1 MSSHSPR
8 LALPLSQLQ
17 SRYQVVVVGSGYG
30 AGVAASRLARAG
42 QGVCVLERG
51 REFAAG
57 EFPDTLS
64 EAAQEF
70 QVDLVDKHLGKNTG
84 LYDLRVNPD
93 MNVMLGCGLGGTS
106 LLNASVALRADPRVF
121 DDPCWPAALRTEARQ
136 QSSPLATGYA
146 RAEKMLRPQTYPD
159 SYPALPKMAAH
170 QKSALLLGKPFYR
183 TPINVTFKDG
193 VNHVGVQQNACVN
206 CGDCVS
212 GCNHAAKNTTNL
224 NYLPDAVNFGAQI
237 FTEVKVSRLEK
248 NVDADGRTLW
258 RVYFTP
264 QELGREKFSAPELF
278 VLAETVVLGA
288 GTLGSTEILL
298 RSRARGLALSDQ
310 LGKRFTGNGDVLGF
324 AYNGDS
330 RIDGVGFGDNNPEE
344 RDPVGPC
351 ITSVIDA
358 RATPKLDD
366 GSVIEEGSLP
376 GALAPLLPAIFAAAA
391 TLTGR
396 DSDEGFVDK
405 LREKAREL
413 ESQARGA
420 WSGAMRNT
428 QTFLVMAHDGA
439 AGQLALQQ
447 DRIRIEWPGVG
458 SLPRFKQIA
467 EELMTATTALGG
479 TAVPNPVW
487 NKLMGHD
494 LVTVHPLGGCAMSD
508 DASSGVVNGA
518 CQVFVGNGAG
528 NNGAAIHEGL
538 YVCDG
543 AVVPRSL
550 GINPLL
556 TITALA
562 ERACLLLAQRQGWAD
577 GWSETSTPG
586 APLPARQLGIQ
597 FTETMR
603 GHIALFLDQSPA
615 AGPQLDFAEAEIDG
629 KNNSREWLFTVTVV
643 SDDLEQLLN
652 TEAHPAALF
661 GTVIAPALHSQPL
674 TVLGGGFQLFV
685 RDADVVGQ
693 RRMVY
698 RMPLLAED
706 GRRYFLSG
714 YKLVRDQRGF
724 DTWGDTTTLY
734 ITLYDGD
741 DEKAPL
747 LGRGVLHIA
756 PEDFAKQMTT
766 MRARNATDTLQGLSA
781 VTRFGRYFAGVLAE
795 TYTKGIAPLRIFNPE
810 APPRPHRPLRC
821 GDGEVIAFTTGDGVP
836 LRLTRYRGG
845 NKGPVMLAHG
855 LGVSSRIF
863 SLDTIDTN
871 LLEYLYAHGYDVWLL
886 DFRAS
891 IELPAAH
898 LRANGD
904 DVAREDFPAAVA
916 RIRAVTGAA
925 SIQVVAHCFGAST
938 FVMAMLGGLQG
949 VRSAVLS
956 QVGSHY
962 KPPLLSTIK
971 AGLYLP
977 DLLDKL
983 GIDSLTA
990 YRDTHADWY
999 ERLFDEVL
1007 RLYPQEFEERTNSPV
1022 DRRIAFLYGQLWE
1035 LDQLN
1040 TATHDSLHELFGVAN
1055 IAAFEHLALL
1065 LRKGSAVN
1073 AAGDDVYLPHVKR
1086 LAIPIRLIHGAEN
1099 QTFLPESTKLML
1111 RWLQQANGAA
1121 LYDRIEVPKY
1131 GHIDCIFG
1139 KNAVVDVYP
1148 LLLAHLEKTAVG

>member
-1 MSSHSPR
+1 MSLHIPR
-8 LALPLSQLQ
+8 LSLPLSQLQ
-17 SRYQVVVVGSGYG
+17 SHYQVVVVGSGYG

-42 QGVCVLERG
+42 QTVCVLERG
-51 REFAAG
+51 REFVAG

-70 QVDLVDKHLGKNTG
+70 QIDLVEKHLGKATG

-93 MNVMLGCGLGGTS
+93 MNVMVGCGLGGTS

-121 DDPCWPAALRTEARQ
+121 DDPCWPPALRAEARQ
-136 QSSPLATGYA
+136 PDSPLATGYV

-159 SYPALPKMAAH
+159 SYPPLPKMAAH
-170 QKSALLLGKPFYR
+170 QKSALALGKPFYR

-212 GCNHAAKNTTNL
+212 GCNHSAKNTTNL

-237 FTEVKVSRLEK
+237 FTEVKVSHLK
-248 NVDADGRTLW
+248 KSVAADGHTVW
-258 RVYFTP
+258 RVYFHP
-264 QELGREKFSAPELF
+264 QEIGREQFSAPELF
-278 VLAETVVLGA
+278 ILADTVVLGA

-298 RSRARGLALSDQ
+298 RSRAHGLALSDQ

-324 AYNGDS
+324 AYNCDS
-330 RIDGVGFGDNNPEE
+330 KIDGIGFGDNKAGG
-344 RDPVGPC
+344 RAPVGPC

-376 GALAPLLPAIFAAAA
+376 GALAPLLPAAFAAAA
-391 TLTGR
+391 TLTGK
-396 DSDEGFVDK
+396 DSDEGFVDR
-405 LREKAREL
+405 LRETAREM
-413 ESQARGA
+413 ECRVRGA

-439 AGQLALQQ
+439 AGKLALQE

-458 SLPRFKQIA
+458 TLPRFKQIA
-467 EELMTATTALGG
+467 DELMTATTALGG

-508 DASSGVVNGA
+508 DAGSGVVNGN
-518 CQVFVGNGAG
+518 CQVFSENGAG
-528 NNGAAIHEGL
+528 NDGTAIHEGL

-550 GINPLL
+550 GVNPLL

-577 GWSETSTPG
+577 GWSETSTPA
-586 APLPARQLGIQ
+586 APQPVPQLGIQ

-603 GHIALFLDQSPA
+603 GHIALFSSSSQ
-615 AGPQLDFAEAEIDG
+615 QLDFAAAELDG
-629 KNNSREWLFTVTVV
+629 KNNSRELSFTVTVE
-643 SDDLEQLLN
+643 SDDLDQLLN
-652 TEAHPAALF
+652 TEAHPATLF
-661 GTVIAPALHSQPL
+661 GTVTAPALHAQPL

-685 RDADVVGQ
+685 RDAEVVGQ

-706 GRRYFLSG
+706 GRRYFVFG

-734 ITLYDGD
+734 ISLHDGN

-766 MRARNATDTLQGLSA
+766 MRARHATDTLQGLNA
-781 VTRFGRYFAGVLAE
+781 VARFGRYFAGVLAE
-795 TYTKGIAPLRIFNPE
+795 TYTKGIAPLRVFNPD
-810 APPRPHRPLRC
+810 APPRPRRALRS
-821 GDGEVIAFTTGDGVP
+821 GDGEVFEFAAGDGVP

-845 NKGPVMLAHG
+845 EKGPVMLAHG

-871 LLEYLYAHGYDVWLL
+871 LLEYLYEHDYDVWLL

-891 IELPAAH
+891 IELPAAQ
-898 LRANGD
+898 LRSNAD
-904 DVAREDFPAAVA
+904 DVAREDYPAAVA
-916 RIRAVTGAA
+916 KIRAVTGAD

-938 FVMAMLGGLQG
+938 FVMAMLAGLQG
-949 VRSAVLS
+949 VRAAALS
-956 QVGSHY
+956 QIGSHY
-962 KPPLLSTIK
+962 KPPLLSKIK
-971 AGLYLP
+971 AGFYVP
-977 DLLDKL
+977 DMLDKL

-990 YRDTHADWY
+990 YRDTHANWS
-999 ERLFDEVL
+999 ERLFDDVL

-1022 DRRIAFLYGQLWE
+1022 DRRITFLYGQLWE

-1040 TATHDSLHELFGVAN
+1040 TATHESLHELFGVAN

-1065 LRKGSAVN
+1065 LRKGFAVN
-1073 AAGDDVYLPHVKR
+1073 AAGADIYLPQVKR
-1086 LAIPIRLIHGAEN
+1086 LAIPLRIIHGAEN

-1111 RWLQQANGAA
+1111 SWLQQANGTA
-1121 LYDRIEVPKY
+1121 LYDRIEVKGY

-1139 KNAVVDVYP
+1139 KNAATDVYP
-1148 LLLAHLEKTAVG
+1148 LLLEHLEKTARV